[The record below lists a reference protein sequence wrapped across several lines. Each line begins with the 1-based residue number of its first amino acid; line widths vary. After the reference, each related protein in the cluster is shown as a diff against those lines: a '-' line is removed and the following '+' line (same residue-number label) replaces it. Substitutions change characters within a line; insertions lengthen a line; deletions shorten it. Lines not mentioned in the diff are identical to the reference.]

1 MPCEDMQTTGRD
13 TTNTAH
19 YPSRTPLLPI
29 LRSHTVLMC
38 MHMRLRRRRLLQWR
52 RLRRRPLND
61 RDDHNNPTNNHN
73 NPHQQTQQTAV
84 LRPPM
89 WVAQAPMAAQRQR
102 ESACLAPTHVGRTGA
117 HDGAARHGSSKTSRR
132 AVQSDWCTRSGAVV
146 NYLSTWILTRNDA
159 AQLKAAT

>member
-52 RLRRRPLND
+52 RLRRRPLSGQSAD
-61 RDDHNNPTNNHN
+61 KTCTGMTTTTPPTNPTNLTNKHN
-73 NPHQQTQQTAV
+73 RQLSCAHPCGSHRRQWQLKDREKTLV

-89 WVAQAPMAAQRQR
+89 WVAQAPMTGLPVMAAQRQTAVRANQIGAR
-102 ESACLAPTHVGRTGA
+102 E
-117 HDGAARHGSSKTSRR
+117 
-132 AVQSDWCTRSGAVV
+132 VV
-146 NYLSTWILTRNDA
+146 
-159 AQLKAAT
+159 